1 MSGAKLLGVFLREL
15 VAMRPVARVPEPE
28 LVMDDPD
35 QVAAY
40 TAAGRGVPIMAPT
53 HLFHTAQACQVIRP
67 DDQVVLDL
75 GCGPA
80 TQLAKIAGL
89 NRKVQFIGV
98 DLSEQMLDIARDYV
112 RSQQVN
118 NVSFCC
124 QDITDL
130 AEFADGGIDAVISS
144 MSLHH
149 LPDVPL
155 LAKAFSQV
163 ARVLKP
169 TGGIYIADFGRLR
182 SATSMNLFAYDHADE
197 QPESFTEDYINS
209 LRAAFSVAEIKA
221 VVDGALPGRAKVY
234 RTPVAHFM
242 VAVKSSA
249 RRPADPDLCSQLL
262 RMRDEL
268 AHKQRVDLKDLTR
281 FLRIGGLRCPFLD

>member
-15 VAMRPVARVPEPE
+15 VAMRPVARVTEPE

-40 TAAGRGVPIMAPT
+40 TAAGREVPIMAPT

-80 TQLAKIAGL
+80 TQLAQIAGL
-89 NRKVQFIGV
+89 NRKVQFIGI
-98 DLSEQMLDIARDYV
+98 DLSEQMLDVARDHV
-112 RSQQVN
+112 RSQQLN
-118 NVSFCC
+118 NVSFRCL
-124 QDITDL
+124 DITDL
-130 AEFADGGIDAVISS
+130 AEFADGSVDAVISS

-149 LPDVPL
+149 LPDVTL

-163 ARVLKP
+163 ARVLKS
-169 TGGIYIADFGRLR
+169 TGGTYVADFGRLR
-182 SATSMNLFAYDHADE
+182 SATSMDRFAYDHADE

-221 VVDGALPGRAKVY
+221 VVADSLPDRAKVY
-234 RTPVAHFM
+234 HTPVAHFM
-242 VAVKSSA
+242 VAVKSA
-249 RRPADPDLCSQLL
+249 ERRPVDAELRSQLL

-268 AHKQRVDLKDLTR
+268 ARKQRVDLKDLSR
-281 FLRIGGLRCPFLD
+281 FLRIGGLRCSLLD